1 MLETSFGPFRKLQVV
16 TLRLA
21 ACLHRTSPESH
32 IAYCSYQEWIS
43 SHCCSSFGEREFPS
57 LQKCQLMKR
66 TFPLHLTASL
76 GWMREVV
83 ASVISVPDITL
94 SVRDIFRCS

>member
-1 MLETSFGPFRKLQVV
+1 MLETSFGPFRKLRVV

-21 ACLHRTSPESH
+21 AWLHSTSLESH
-32 IAYCSYQEWIS
+32 IACCSYQEWIS
-43 SHCCSSFGEREFPS
+43 SHYSSFGEREFPS

>member
-1 MLETSFGPFRKLQVV
+1 MSL
-16 TLRLA
+16 
-21 ACLHRTSPESH
+21 ESH
-32 IAYCSYQEWIS
+32 IAYCSFQEWIS
-43 SHCCSSFGEREFPS
+43 SHCCSFGEREVSS
-57 LQKCQLMKR
+57 LQKYQLMKC

-94 SVRDIFRCS
+94 SIPHIFRRS